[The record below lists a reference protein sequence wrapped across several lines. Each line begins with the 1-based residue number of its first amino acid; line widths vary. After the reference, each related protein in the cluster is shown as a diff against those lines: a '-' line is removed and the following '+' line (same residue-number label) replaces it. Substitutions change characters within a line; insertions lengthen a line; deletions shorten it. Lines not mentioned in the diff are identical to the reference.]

1 MDLRTAEERWTVW
14 MVQARRFAER
24 ENFTD
29 AVARMKLVHAAVQE
43 ALGKVTDPRQRERL
57 ERHLARASEQLTS
70 MQSQYQ
76 AWRSEIAVRRQHTI
90 DQAAEEMARPL
101 PASADEPW
109 LFLTARLRR
118 SKPESRS
125 PARQSSRWIAGCC

>member
-1 MDLRTAEERWTVW
+1 MDLRTAEERWAVW

-29 AVARMKLVHAAVQE
+29 AVARMKLVQAAVRE
-43 ALGKVTDPRQRERL
+43 ALGEVTNARQRERL
-57 ERHLARASEQLTS
+57 ERHLARASEQLAS

-101 PASADEPW
+101 PVPAD
-109 LFLTARLRR
+109 
-118 SKPESRS
+118 
-125 PARQSSRWIAGCC
+125 